1 MSSPVAEY
9 VKNNPAPHLVRCFI
23 EPRFYPY
30 PMLLYQE
37 CRSQGSSQ
45 TPGLNL
51 DGGELIMW
59 LSTPPWTCSRLRAT
73 RRTLR
78 HLLALCLPTHTPLR
92 ISFRRRGML
101 LHQVAIG
108 KRNIN
113 YTIYIYYQ
121 YVNTATS
128 PRHMDCKEA
137 QRQVWRSISPGK
149 SWTRSRWSSTTVMSS
164 LRNISN
170 HIPPLKM
177 QTSESMT
184 RAITPK
190 SASSLEVSLLETKVI
205 WSIVTV
211 YERLDNSCSSP
222 LPRFQVV
229 RKFATPLRKTDP
241 NVWTN
246 GFTSRVFLWMFCKI
260 TVSCVLLKQMPWTGS
275 NLYDFPQTFWWNNLI
290 NQGSLTLSIYQILW

>member
-37 CRSQGSSQ
+37 CRSQESSQ
-45 TPGLNL
+45 TTGLNF

-78 HLLALCLPTHTPLR
+78 HLLALCLPTHTPLL

-149 SWTRSRWSSTTVMSS
+149 SWTRSRWSSSIVMSS

-170 HIPPLKM
+170 RIPL
-177 QTSESMT
+177 
-184 RAITPK
+184 
-190 SASSLEVSLLETKVI
+190 
-205 WSIVTV
+205 
-211 YERLDNSCSSP
+211 
-222 LPRFQVV
+222 
-229 RKFATPLRKTDP
+229 
-241 NVWTN
+241 
-246 GFTSRVFLWMFCKI
+246 
-260 TVSCVLLKQMPWTGS
+260 
-275 NLYDFPQTFWWNNLI
+275 
-290 NQGSLTLSIYQILW
+290 